1 MKRLALA
8 AAIVMLAACGGA
20 KEEAMPAADSA
31 AAAMTPAPAM
41 DSVAPMMDWTMN
53 HDSAADTTAH

>member
-1 MKRLALA
+1 MKRFALA
-8 AAIVMLAACGGA
+8 AAVVLLAACGGA
-20 KEEAMPAADSA
+20 KEEAVTTDSA

-41 DSVAPMMDWTMN
+41 DSIVPMMDSTMN